1 MLRPVIFT
9 YAIRTPVEIRDEV
22 IAYAGIIAFDM
33 MASYVVLAYSTIL
46 QSVGD
51 AGRPA
56 IVSGLMSLTNVILDP
71 FLILGIGPF
80 PRLVVVEAAIAT
92 VTSRVLGVVTL
103 FIMIERS
110 YPDLR
115 VRLTKDIGG

>member
-1 MLRPVIFT
+1 MLRPVIST

-56 IVSGLMSLTNVILDP
+56 IVNGLTSLTNVILDP

-92 VTSRVLGVVTL
+92 VTRQG
-103 FIMIERS
+103 
-110 YPDLR
+110 LR
-115 VRLTKDIGG
+115 CGDPLHHD